1 MQEKTEAI
9 KREALRLGFQ
19 LCGISGK
26 LSAKNS
32 EFYEWWVNQGFG
44 ADMHFL
50 KTQKKR
56 RRDISEVLPGA
67 KSVIVCALRFPG
79 GPERLAKA
87 DEGKLARY
95 AAGEDY
101 HNRLLP
107 LLSSLA
113 KFTDQKCN
121 SEGSLAYVDTG
132 PIGERAFA
140 AQAGIGWIGKNAM
153 LIHPEEGSWF
163 WIGEVITRAALTPDS
178 PMADRCGK
186 CRACIDACPTQ
197 AIFEGIRAIDSRRCL
212 SYLNIENRGTIP
224 KEFETKMGSWVLGCD
239 ICQEVCPWNQQ
250 TLRTGR
256 KEIGAPPVEL
266 VSLEEIMNMTPEQFQ
281 HKYKKRAVSRPK
293 LVGLKRNAKAVK
305 PPDGV

>member
-1 MQEKTEAI
+1 
-9 KREALRLGFQ
+9 
-19 LCGISGK
+19 
-26 LSAKNS
+26 
-32 EFYEWWVNQGFG
+32 
-44 ADMHFL
+44 
-50 KTQKKR
+50 
-56 RRDISEVLPGA
+56 
-67 KSVIVCALRFPG
+67 
-79 GPERLAKA
+79 
-87 DEGKLARY
+87 
-95 AAGEDY
+95 
-101 HNRLLP
+101 
-107 LLSSLA
+107 
-113 KFTDQKCN
+113 
-121 SEGSLAYVDTG
+121 
-132 PIGERAFA
+132 
-140 AQAGIGWIGKNAM
+140 M

-163 WIGEVITRAALTPDS
+163 WIGEVITRAELIPDS

-224 KEFETKMGSWVLGCD
+224 KEFETKMDSWVLGCD

-266 VSLEEIMNMTPEQFQ
+266 VSLDEIMNMTPEQFQ

-293 LVGLKRNAKAVK
+293 LVGLKRNARAVK